1 MNKDLLKSYLIRDR
15 GFLRELYESP
25 NNIVS
30 NRILNFAS
38 DIKLNTLI
46 KFLHFLANGEV
57 PIKKT
62 NFDLIQSHKKL
73 NFIKRHV
80 EKKSAVSKLLKA
92 DREIKLKFLKQLSAI
107 YAVLLYIL
115 FNESSS

>member
-1 MNKDLLKSYLIRDR
+1 MKMNKELLKSYLIRDKA
-15 GFLRELYESP
+15 FLRELYESP
-25 NNIVS
+25 NKIVN

-46 KFLHFLANGEV
+46 KFLHFLSNGEI

-62 NFDLIQSHKKL
+62 NFDVIQSHKKL
-73 NFIKRHV
+73 TLIKKYV

-92 DREIKLKFLKQLSAI
+92 NREIKLKFLKQLSSV
-107 YAVLLYIL
+107 YSVLLYCL
-115 FNESSS
+115 FNES